1 MKVIHFYFFIDWKFW
16 YFYNLILQTDNQ
28 IKYIYKRCFSYLRRN
43 WFETCSWSFY
53 DRLTCLQ
60 RSLID
65 HSTRICVLVGTC
77 LHRTENCACFNSLFS
92 LETELSFRHKILY
105 LTRKN
110 FQLMMLESE
119 YLLPTSWPFHIKEIL

>member
-1 MKVIHFYFFIDWKFW
+1 MKVIQFLFFYWLEILVLLF
-16 YFYNLILQTDNQ
+16 LILQTDNQ
-28 IKYIYKRCFSYLRRN
+28 IKIYKRCFSYLRRN

-53 DRLTCLQ
+53 DRFTCLQ

-65 HSTRICVLVGTC
+65 HSTRLCVLVGTC

-119 YLLPTSWPFHIKEIL
+119 YLLPTSWPFHI